1 MPTVNI
7 KAHRPTLVQS
17 GLRCHYDEQLNP
29 AGVNADTTGEEVHG
43 KDSLLFFQKKKK
55 KPKRKKERSTLFLLL
70 LLQVRLRMGWK
81 ACQLGRAGRQAGRWT
96 GTAHRLRI
104 PPSVQEHLT
113 CQLHE
118 RAPRSGVASLA
129 HGLPSESGP
138 LSVAFLD
145 GGEEERER
153 RRSGSPS
160 VAEPGASPEQ
170 QQHGQAAR
178 RVSSSGG
185 GGRVVPSPLSRRP
198 RGLLPSRGQHDGSA
212 STQNKHTHAC
222 TPVSVFAFGGG
233 LSSSSPSGGKKE
245 RGKEGGSRVTCPSL
259 CLYK

>member
-43 KDSLLFFQKKKK
+43 KDSLLFFPKKEKKTQKKKREK
-55 KPKRKKERSTLFLLL
+55 HTVSSSSSSSPAPNGMEGLPTWAS
-70 LLQVRLRMGWK
+70 
-81 ACQLGRAGRQAGRWT
+81 RQAGRWT